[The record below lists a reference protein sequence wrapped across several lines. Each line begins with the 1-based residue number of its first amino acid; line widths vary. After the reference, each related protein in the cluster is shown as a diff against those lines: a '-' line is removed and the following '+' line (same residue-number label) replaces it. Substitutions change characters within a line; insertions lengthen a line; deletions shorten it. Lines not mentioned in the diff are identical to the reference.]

1 MDCLVGHSEL
11 FFLSLNDRSLPT
23 SWLEFV
29 TRCPPR
35 HLLDHTPCVLA
46 WVVALPPPGVWFEPY
61 VDNGPR
67 GASPSSRNG

>member
-1 MDCLVGHSEL
+1 
-11 FFLSLNDRSLPT
+11 
-23 SWLEFV
+23 
-29 TRCPPR
+29 
-35 HLLDHTPCVLA
+35 LDHTPCVLA